1 MSIVPGSRVGPYEI
15 LSQLGQG
22 GMGVVYRA
30 RDTKLER
37 DVAVKVLP
45 RNLAEDPEA
54 LSRFEREAKAVA
66 ALSHPNIL
74 AIHDFGREE
83 GTVYA
88 AMELLEGET
97 LRQRLQDGALPA
109 RKAIEIAL
117 EIAGGLAAAH
127 DKGIVHRDLK
137 PENVFLLGSG
147 QVKVLDFGLA
157 RVDPVSPPAA
167 DVPTISLSTEPG
179 RVMGTVGY
187 MAPEQVRGK
196 TVDARADIFSFGA
209 VLYEMLTGKRAF
221 RGESPVETLNAI
233 LKEDPPSLFESAKD
247 VSPVLERIVRRCLE
261 KRPEE
266 RFRTAHDLAIALDA
280 ISTSSTRSLTAEAL
294 QAEEPRPRGRPFER
308 ALLVLAGAAIGV
320 TGMLAWSWLFPPEP
334 DGAAVFR
341 WLSFSGRDSSPA
353 VSPDG
358 RTIAFTSDRDGQPR
372 IWLKQ
377 VSGEGEAPL
386 TTGPDDFPRF
396 SPDGSQVLFTRPD
409 GSGRSLY
416 RAAVLGGEARRLLEG
431 ASEGDW
437 SPDGKRVAFLR
448 LQSEGGQTVT
458 VVAVAAAD
466 GSEPREVAKVPGGMR
481 APRWSPDGRQVA
493 VVPVPGALLAGAQQ
507 GPVLVGV
514 EDATVRTV
522 PAPDPRRNISA
533 VAWTAR
539 GEIVYLQAESVV
551 SAAGSTAT
559 LVRQDP
565 GTGRVVSQ
573 TWSPSS
579 ALVLDVIGDGRVVFD
594 TRSPR
599 QNLREVTL
607 AGAATDGR
615 WLSRGESTDRQPVYS
630 PAGEWVAFSSNRGGG
645 MNLWLVSTKTG
656 NLRRV
661 TDAHVNWDP
670 AFTRD
675 GKRLLWS
682 SNRGG
687 NFEIWTADVDGS
699 GPRQVTR
706 DGGNA
711 ENPTTTPDGQWVVY
725 SSGNPQK
732 AGLWKVRLDG
742 TDASHLVKGRVS
754 LPDVSPD
761 GRHALYRVFSGRYPA
776 VLRVVR
782 VADGQAEPFEI
793 QVEAQ
798 RRTTVTL
805 GRARWMPGGRAIA
818 FVGQDEA
825 GASGI
830 YVQDFA
836 PGQDTAATRR
846 KLAGFDPD
854 VAAESFG
861 LSPDGTRLVV
871 AGWVQLFSLM
881 EAERLPGLLAPLPR
895 GVPGG
900 GKPPGW

>member
-1 MSIVPGSRVGPYEI
+1 MPVAPGSRLGPYQI
-15 LSQLGQG
+15 VAQLGQG
-22 GMGVVYRA
+22 GMGIVFRA

-45 RNLAEDPEA
+45 KNLAEDPEA
-54 LSRFEREAKAVA
+54 LARFEREAKAVA

-74 AIHDFGREE
+74 AIHDFGSED
-83 GTVYA
+83 GTLYA

-97 LRQRLQDGALPA
+97 LRQRLADGALPT
-109 RKAIEIAL
+109 RKAVEIAL
-117 EIAGGLAAAH
+117 AIAAGLAAAH

-157 RVDPVSPPAA
+157 RVDTAAPAA
-167 DVPTISLSTEPG
+167 PDGADVQTVSLSTEPG

-209 VLYEMLTGKRAF
+209 VLYELLTGKRAF
-221 RGESPVETLNAI
+221 HGDSPVETLNAI
-233 LKEDPPSLFESAKD
+233 LKEDPPSLFESTKN
-247 VSPVLERIVRRCLE
+247 VSPALERIVRRCLE

-280 ISTSSTRSLTAEAL
+280 ISTSSTHNLASEA
-294 QAEEPRPRGRPFER
+294 QAAAPEPAAARGRGRLLER
-308 ALLVLAGAAIGV
+308 AGLLLAGAA
-320 TGMLAWSWLFPPEP
+320 LAAGGLLARERARPQQAS
-334 DGAAVFR
+334 GAAVFR

-386 TTGPDDFPRF
+386 TSGPDDFPRF
-396 SPDGSQVLFTRPD
+396 SPDGSQVLFARPD
-409 GSGRSLY
+409 GTGTSLY

-431 ASEGDW
+431 AAEGDW
-437 SPDGKRVAFLR
+437 SPDGKRIAFLR
-448 LQSEGGQTVT
+448 LQSEAGQTVS
-458 VVAVAAAD
+458 VVGVASAD
-466 GSEPREVAKVPGGMR
+466 GSEAREVAKVPGGLR
-481 APRWSPDGRQVA
+481 APRWSPDARTIAA
-493 VVPVPGALLAGAQQ
+493 VPAPGSLLAGAQQ
-507 GPVLVGV
+507 GVVLVGV
-514 EDATVRTV
+514 EDGQVRGA

-533 VAWTAR
+533 AAWSAA
-539 GEIVYLQAESVV
+539 GELVYLQAESVV
-551 SAAGSTAT
+551 SAAGSTAI
-559 LVRQDP
+559 LVRQDAAS
-565 GTGRVVSQ
+565 GRVSSQ

-579 ALVLDVIGDGRVVFD
+579 ALVLDVLGDGRVVFD

-599 QNLREVTL
+599 QNLRELRLTG
-607 AGAATDGR
+607 GAASGR

-630 PAGEWVAFSSNRGGG
+630 PDGEWVAFSSNRGGG
-645 MNLWLVSTKTG
+645 MNLWLVSTSTG

-670 AFTRD
+670 AFSRD
-675 GKRLLWS
+675 GRRLLWS

-687 NFEIWTADVDGS
+687 NFEIWSADVDGG
-699 GPRQVTR
+699 GPRQLTQ

-711 ENPTTTPDGQWVVY
+711 ENPTATPDGQWVVY

-732 AGLWKVRLDG
+732 AGLWKIHPDG
-742 TDASHLVKGRVS
+742 TGATQVVKGRVS

-761 GRHALYRVFSGRYPA
+761 GRRVLYRVFSGKYPA
-776 VLRVVR
+776 SLRVVR
-782 VADGQAEPFEI
+782 LEDGKPEPFELK
-793 QVEAQ
+793 VGAE
-798 RRTTVTL
+798 RKTTVTL
-805 GRARWMPGGRAIA
+805 GRARWMPDGRAIA
-818 FVGQDEA
+818 FVGQDPS
-825 GASGI
+825 GASGV
-830 YVQDFA
+830 YVQDFV

-846 KLAGFDPD
+846 PLAGFDPD

-861 LSPDGTRLVV
+861 LAPDGSRLVL
-871 AGWVQLFSLM
+871 AGWVQLFSVM
-881 EAERLPGLLAPLPR
+881 EGEGLPGLFAPPR
-895 GVPGG
+895 AGAGR
-900 GKPPGW
+900 

>member
-1 MSIVPGSRVGPYEI
+1 MPLTPGSRLGPYEI
-15 LSQLGQG
+15 IAQLGQG
-22 GMGVVYRA
+22 GMGIVFRA

-37 DVAVKVLP
+37 EVAVKVLP
-45 RNLAEDPEA
+45 RNLAEDPDA
-54 LSRFEREAKAVA
+54 LGRFEREAKAVA

-97 LRQRLQDGALPA
+97 LRQRLQDGALPT
-109 RKAIEIAL
+109 RKAVEIAL

-127 DKGIVHRDLK
+127 EKGIVHRDLK

-157 RVDPVSPPAA
+157 RMDPVAPEGG
-167 DVPTISLSTEPG
+167 DVPTMSLSTEPG

-196 TVDARADIFSFGA
+196 AVDARADIFSFGA

-233 LKEDPPSLFESAKD
+233 LKEDPPSLFESTRN
-247 VSPVLERIVRRCLE
+247 VSPALERIVRCCLE

-266 RFRTAHDLAIALDA
+266 RFRSAHDLAIALDA
-280 ISTSSTRSLTAEAL
+280 ISTSSTRSMTTEAL
-294 QAEEPRPRGRPFER
+294 EPSGERPAGRGRLLER
-308 ALLVLAGAAIGV
+308 LFLVLAGAALAAGA
-320 TGMLAWSWLFPPEP
+320 MLAWSRAHPTEAN
-334 DGAAVFR
+334 GAAVFR
-341 WLSFSGRDSSPA
+341 WMSFSGRDSSPA

-358 RTIAFTSDRDGQPR
+358 HTVAFTSDRDGQPR

-386 TTGPDDFPRF
+386 TSGPDDSPRY
-396 SPDGSQVLFTRPD
+396 SPDGTQILFARPD
-409 GSGRSLY
+409 GAGTSLY

-431 ASEGDW
+431 ATEGDW
-437 SPDGKRVAFLR
+437 SPDGKRIVFLR
-448 LQSEGGQTVT
+448 LQSEGGQTVS
-458 VVAVAAAD
+458 VVGLAAAD
-466 GSEPREVAKVPGGMR
+466 GSEPREIAKVPGGMR
-481 APRWSPDGRQVA
+481 APRMAPDGRTIA
-493 VVPVPGALLAGAQQ
+493 LVPAPGALLAGAQQ
-507 GPVLVGV
+507 GAVLVGV
-514 EDATVRTV
+514 EDGQVRAA

-533 VAWTAR
+533 AAWTAA

-551 SAAGSTAT
+551 SAAGSTAI
-559 LVRQDP
+559 LVRQDAAS
-565 GTGRVVSQ
+565 GRVVSQ

-579 ALVLDVIGDGRVVFD
+579 ALVLDVLGDGRVVFD

-607 AGAATDGR
+607 SSGVAEGR

-630 PAGEWVAFSSNRGGG
+630 PDGEWVAFSSNRGGG
-645 MNLWLVSTKTG
+645 MNLWLVSTATG
-656 NLRRV
+656 KLRRV
-661 TDAHVNWDP
+661 TESHVNWDP

-675 GKRLLWS
+675 GRRLLWS

-687 NFEIWTADVDGS
+687 NFEIWTADVDGG
-699 GPRQVTR
+699 GPRQVTQ

-711 ENPTTTPDGQWVVY
+711 ENPTATPDGQWIVY

-732 AGLWKVRLDG
+732 AGLWKIHPEGSGAIRVV
-742 TDASHLVKGRVS
+742 TGRVS

-761 GRHALYRVFSGRYPA
+761 GRHVLYRSFSGKYPA
-776 VLRVVR
+776 ILRVVR
-782 VADGQAEPFEI
+782 LADGQAEPFEI
-793 QVEAQ
+793 AVDAK

-805 GRARWMPGGRAIA
+805 GRARWMPDGKAIA
-818 FVGQDEA
+818 FVGQDES
-825 GASGI
+825 GASGV
-830 YVQDFA
+830 YVQDFE
-836 PGQDTAATRR
+836 PGRDTAATRR

-861 LSPDGTRLVV
+861 VAPDGSRLAL

-881 EAERLPGLLAPLPR
+881 EGEGLAGLLAPPR
-895 GVPGG
+895 VGVAR
-900 GKPPGW
+900 